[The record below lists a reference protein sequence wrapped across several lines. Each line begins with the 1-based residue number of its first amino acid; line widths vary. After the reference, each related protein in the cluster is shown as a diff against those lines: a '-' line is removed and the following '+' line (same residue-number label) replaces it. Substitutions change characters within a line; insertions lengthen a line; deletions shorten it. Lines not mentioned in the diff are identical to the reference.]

1 MLRNY
6 LFSSES
12 VARGHP
18 DKVADQISDAILD
31 AIIAQDKNA
40 HVACETLVTTGLA
53 LVSGEIR
60 TEAYADIPGVV
71 RETIRKIGYDDPRFG
86 FDHKSC
92 AVLTSIDEQ
101 SADIAIGVDHA
112 NGQIGAG
119 DQGIMFG
126 YATNETPELM
136 PLPIVLAHRL
146 MERLEEVRVQG
157 VLPWL
162 CPDGKGQISVRY
174 DNDRPVH
181 VEAVV
186 LSAHHADTL
195 DGRRLEIETVRGGL
209 REEVILKVLSPEIY
223 DPATASTHI
232 NPTGRFAEGGPR
244 ADTGLTGRKIIVDTY
259 GGMAPHGGGSFSG
272 KDPTKVDRSGTY
284 AARWVAKNVVAAGLA
299 ERCQIQIAYA
309 IGVPEPVSIAVESFG
324 TGEMPHEEIE
334 RRILRVFDLTPRGV
348 IDALDLLR
356 PIYEKTAYHGHF
368 GRSGPGFTWERTD
381 RVKELQREG

>member
-1 MLRNY
+1 MDPRSEKEKSMVRNY

-174 DNDRPVH
+174 DNDRPAR

-186 LSAHHADTL
+186 LSAHHADRL
-195 DGRRLEIETVRGGL
+195 DGRKLEIETVREGL

-272 KDPTKVDRSGTY
+272 KDPTKVDRSGRRTWWRRDWRSV
-284 AARWVAKNVVAAGLA
+284 ARS
-299 ERCQIQIAYA
+299 RS
-309 IGVPEPVSIAVESFG
+309 P
-324 TGEMPHEEIE
+324 T
-334 RRILRVFDLTPRGV
+334 
-348 IDALDLLR
+348 
-356 PIYEKTAYHGHF
+356 
-368 GRSGPGFTWERTD
+368 RSGFRS
-381 RVKELQREG
+381 R